1 MPFILTENRIAYVQE
16 GQLLAEA
23 TFPEFAPGVVN
34 IDHTFVDEAL
44 RGQGVAAQ
52 MMERIARSLRETGRK
67 AIPTCSYAKK
77 MVRPASGICRRASL
91 NAHTQNAPSLKRTS
105 ALGKARFLF
114 YFSGSRFRAARISRS
129 SKEAMLSE

>member
-34 IDHTFVDEAL
+34 IDHTFV
-44 RGQGVAAQ
+44 AQ

-77 MVRPASGICRRASL
+77 WFGQHPEYADVLR
-91 NAHTQNAPSLKRTS
+91 
-105 ALGKARFLF
+105 
-114 YFSGSRFRAARISRS
+114 
-129 SKEAMLSE
+129 

>member
-52 MMERIARSLRETGRK
+52 L
-67 AIPTCSYAKK
+67 
-77 MVRPASGICRRASL
+77 
-91 NAHTQNAPSLKRTS
+91 
-105 ALGKARFLF
+105 
-114 YFSGSRFRAARISRS
+114 
-129 SKEAMLSE
+129 

>member
-16 GQLLAEA
+16 VQLLAEA

-52 MMERIARSLRETGRK
+52 MMERIARSLRETGRT

-77 MVRPASGICRRASL
+77 WFGQHPEYADVLR
-91 NAHTQNAPSLKRTS
+91 
-105 ALGKARFLF
+105 
-114 YFSGSRFRAARISRS
+114 
-129 SKEAMLSE
+129 

>member
-1 MPFILTENRIAYVQE
+1 MDREVICMPFILTENRIAYVQE

-77 MVRPASGICRRASL
+77 WFGQHPEYADVLIFPAGTVL
-91 NAHTQNAPSLKRTS
+91 VVPDVETS
-105 ALGKARFLF
+105 TMAGNLPPWMT
-114 YFSGSRFRAARISRS
+114 
-129 SKEAMLSE
+129 E

>member
-44 RGQGVAAQ
+44 RGQGCC
-52 MMERIARSLRETGRK
+52 RTDDGTHRPLFARNGPQSHPHLQLCKKKWFGQHPEYADVLR
-67 AIPTCSYAKK
+67 
-77 MVRPASGICRRASL
+77 
-91 NAHTQNAPSLKRTS
+91 
-105 ALGKARFLF
+105 
-114 YFSGSRFRAARISRS
+114 
-129 SKEAMLSE
+129 

>member
-44 RGQGVAAQ
+44 
-52 MMERIARSLRETGRK
+52 GRVL
-67 AIPTCSYAKK
+67 PH
-77 MVRPASGICRRASL
+77 R
-91 NAHTQNAPSLKRTS
+91 
-105 ALGKARFLF
+105 
-114 YFSGSRFRAARISRS
+114 
-129 SKEAMLSE
+129 

>member
-44 RGQGVAAQ
+44 RGQGVAH
-52 MMERIARSLRETGRK
+52 R
-67 AIPTCSYAKK
+67 
-77 MVRPASGICRRASL
+77 
-91 NAHTQNAPSLKRTS
+91 
-105 ALGKARFLF
+105 
-114 YFSGSRFRAARISRS
+114 
-129 SKEAMLSE
+129 

>member
-1 MPFILTENRIAYVQE
+1 MYAVHSDGKPYCICA
-16 GQLLAEA
+16 GGPAA
-23 TFPEFAPGVVN
+23 EFAPGVVN

-77 MVRPASGICRRASL
+77 WFGQHPEYADVLR
-91 NAHTQNAPSLKRTS
+91 
-105 ALGKARFLF
+105 
-114 YFSGSRFRAARISRS
+114 
-129 SKEAMLSE
+129 

>member
-77 MVRPASGICRRASL
+77 WFGQHPA
-91 NAHTQNAPSLKRTS
+91 LKRTS

>member
-23 TFPEFAPGVVN
+23 TFPEFAPG
-34 IDHTFVDEAL
+34 
-44 RGQGVAAQ
+44 AA
-52 MMERIARSLRETGRK
+52 RAGCCRTDDGTHRPLFARNGPQSHPHLQL
-67 AIPTCSYAKK
+67 CKK

>member
-23 TFPEFAPGVVN
+23 NFPEFAPGVVN

-77 MVRPASGICRRASL
+77 WFGQHPEYADVLR
-91 NAHTQNAPSLKRTS
+91 
-105 ALGKARFLF
+105 
-114 YFSGSRFRAARISRS
+114 
-129 SKEAMLSE
+129 

>member
-52 MMERIARSLRETGRK
+52 MMERIARSLREPAAASERREYPVPAKRPCFRSNGKGPRTG
-67 AIPTCSYAKK
+67 
-77 MVRPASGICRRASL
+77 
-91 NAHTQNAPSLKRTS
+91 APVWLAESSPGRLLQTGAAVERTS
-105 ALGKARFLF
+105 VQRPP
-114 YFSGSRFRAARISRS
+114 SR
-129 SKEAMLSE
+129 L